1 MQLRDQF
8 KGSKNWKLVTGVAT
22 AATISFGAVA
32 IASPGSN
39 HVPQS
44 INLEDR
50 AIVSDAPF
58 TQNTGT
64 FVPFTDLS
72 ADDTDDNSI
81 SALSP
86 GDTDDNSI
94 SVQAADDSFSPDSP
108 DTPDTP
114 DSLDSPDDSASL
126 DSPDDSASLDSPDD
140 SD

>member
-22 AATISFGAVA
+22 AATLSFGAVA

-39 HVPQS
+39 DVPQS

-81 SALSP
+81 SALSLD
-86 GDTDDNSI
+86 DTDDDSI
-94 SVQAADDSFSPDSP
+94 SVQAADDSFSLDSP

-114 DSLDSPDDSASL
+114 DSLDSPDDSTSL
-126 DSPDDSASLDSPDD
+126 DSPDDSESLDSPDD